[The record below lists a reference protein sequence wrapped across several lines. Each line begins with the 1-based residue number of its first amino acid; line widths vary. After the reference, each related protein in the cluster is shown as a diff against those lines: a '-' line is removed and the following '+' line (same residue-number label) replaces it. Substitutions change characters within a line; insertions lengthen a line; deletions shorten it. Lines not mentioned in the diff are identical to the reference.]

1 MRAFIPTTA
10 IAVGCSLLLAAC
22 DLNLEPPTEVRTE
35 AVWRDPG
42 LVEAY
47 LNDVYSGTGY
57 GFGDPM
63 IAGLADEAKNT
74 HGHGD
79 APMRLS
85 NMTPTD
91 RGLWQWGNEVITQF
105 RWDVVY
111 ARIRDLNTLIQNVEA
126 SEVLPAATKETI
138 LGEAYFL

>member
-1 MRAFIPTTA
+1 MRVFTPIFTIA
-10 IAVGCSLLLAAC
+10 IGCSLFAGC
-22 DLNLEPPTEVRTE
+22 DSLNLEPPTELGTD
-35 AVWRDPG
+35 AVWSDPG
-42 LVEAY
+42 LTEAY
-47 LNDVYSGTGY
+47 LNDVYSGIGY

-91 RGLWQWGNEVITQF
+91 RGLWQWNNEEVITQF
-105 RWDVVY
+105 RWDLVY
-111 ARIRDLNTLIQNVEA
+111 ARIDRKSV
-126 SEVLPAATKETI
+126 V
-138 LGEAYFL
+138 

>member
-1 MRAFIPTTA
+1 MRNITPTWA
-10 IAVGCSLLLAAC
+10 IAVCCSLLFGGC
-22 DLNLEPPTEVRTE
+22 DLNLDPPTEVETHL
-35 AVWRDPG
+35 VWSDPG

-91 RGLWQWGNEVITQF
+91 RGLWQWNGEEVITQF
-105 RWDVVY
+105 RWDLVY
-111 ARIRDLNTLIQNVEA
+111 ARIRDLNT
-126 SEVLPAATKETI
+126 
-138 LGEAYFL
+138 